1 MGESKKERGEG
12 RVGGSQERKR
22 EGWVGEGQ
30 KNQGG
35 VGGLVMTSSK
45 NRNKKIKK
53 LKKIIKKLKK

>member
-12 RVGGSQERKR
+12 RVGGRQERKR

-35 VGGLVMTSSK
+35 VGGWEMTSSK
-45 NRNKKIKK
+45 NRNKRIKK
-53 LKKIIKKLKK
+53 